1 MNHSILPARQ
11 LQKNKAI
18 TLAFHASG
26 QSLLHDQKQ
35 GVPKVQVYEIP
46 AGQRRGKER
55 ITMHRKETAPTHP
68 QRHHP
73 Q

>member
-55 ITMHRKETAPTHP
+55 IYCIGKRLPP
-68 QRHHP
+68 LFP
-73 Q
+73 